1 MRVVVLGS
9 AAGGGFPQW
18 NCGCAVCRLY
28 WSGDPR
34 VRRRTQSSLAVSG
47 DDGRSWALF
56 NASPDIREQ
65 IGSTKA
71 LWPRDLRD
79 TPICSVVLTNGD
91 VDHIGGLISLR
102 EGARFQM
109 FATPEILGI
118 LGSNS
123 VFQVLSEPLTPRK
136 AIHLEEPFEAAPG
149 VTVTPFAVP
158 GKVALFLE
166 GGGNL
171 KTDER
176 SGNTIGLE
184 VKGRDGR
191 VFFYIPG
198 CADIDAELVRRISG
212 ASLVFFD
219 GTVWHDDEMAERGVG
234 TKTGRRMGHLP
245 VSGKDGSLARLRA
258 AGVKRAVYV
267 HINNTNPMLID
278 GSPEARA
285 VAAAG
290 YAVGHDGMEVE
301 P

>member
-1 MRVVVLGS
+1 MRIVVLGS

-18 NCGCAVCRLY
+18 NCGCAVCRLF
-28 WSGDPR
+28 WAGDPR
-34 VRRRTQSSLAVSG
+34 VRRRTQSSLAVTG
-47 DDGRSWALF
+47 DGGTTWTLL

-65 IGSTKA
+65 IGATRA
-71 LWPRDLRD
+71 LWPRALRSS
-79 TPICSVVLTNGD
+79 PIRAVVLTNGD

-102 EGARFQM
+102 ESAPFDV
-109 FATPEILGI
+109 FATPAILGI
-118 LGSNS
+118 LKANS
-123 VFQVLSEPLTPRK
+123 VFHVLNGSLVPQTPIVFDRP
-136 AIHLEEPFEAAPG
+136 IEASPG
-149 VTVTPFAVP
+149 VEVTAFAAP

-166 GGGNL
+166 GAGDL

-184 VKGRDGR
+184 VRGADGR
-191 VFFYIPG
+191 GFFYIPG
-198 CADIDAELVRRISG
+198 CAVIDEPLAARIAG

-219 GTVWHDDEMAERGVG
+219 GTVWHDEEMAERGVG

-245 VSGKDGSLARLRA
+245 VSGEDGSLARLRA

-278 GSPEARA
+278 GSPEAEA

-290 YAVGHDGMEVE
+290 YAVGYDGMEVE